1 MLLIKNIGLLAT
13 PEGNTPRKG
22 EKQGQ
27 IKKINN
33 AAVLI
38 DDGVIADVTADGKI
52 PECGP
57 ETEII
62 DAGGALVTPGLIDAH
77 THLVFGGWRAHEVPL
92 KISGASYLE
101 ILNAGGGILN
111 TLTNTRKASEEELY
125 ERSRGFLAEMLNFGV
140 TTVEMKSGYGLNL
153 EDELKQLRVIR
164 HLSETVPQD
173 IVSTFL
179 GAHAVPDEYA
189 GNADGYIDFLIEK
202 VLPAVKK
209 EKLADFCDVF
219 VESSVFNV
227 EQARRLL
234 KTAQQMG
241 FPSKVHADEID
252 PIGGSELAG
261 ELHAVTAEHLIMTRD
276 SGIKAMAEGGT
287 IACLLPQTSLYLDKP
302 FARARDMISAGVPVA
317 LATDFNPGSCPS
329 LNLQLSMNLAYIK
342 YRMYPEEI
350 LTGVTLN
357 AACAVGMGD
366 KTGTVEKGKFAD
378 LVIWNADEL
387 AMLPYRM
394 GSNQAKTVIKKGKIY
409 ETH

>member
-1 MLLIKNIGLLAT
+1 MAI
-13 PEGNTPRKG
+13 
-22 EKQGQ
+22 
-27 IKKINN
+27 
-33 AAVLI
+33 
-38 DDGVIADVTADGKI
+38 
-52 PECGP
+52 
-57 ETEII
+57 
-62 DAGGALVTPGLIDAH
+62 
-77 THLVFGGWRAHEVPL
+77 
-92 KISGASYLE
+92 
-101 ILNAGGGILN
+101 
-111 TLTNTRKASEEELY
+111 
-125 ERSRGFLAEMLNFGV
+125 
-140 TTVEMKSGYGLNL
+140 
-153 EDELKQLRVIR
+153 
-164 HLSETVPQD
+164 
-173 IVSTFL
+173 
-179 GAHAVPDEYA
+179 
-189 GNADGYIDFLIEK
+189 
-202 VLPAVKK
+202 
-209 EKLADFCDVF
+209 
-219 VESSVFNV
+219 
-227 EQARRLL
+227 
-234 KTAQQMG
+234 
-241 FPSKVHADEID
+241 PSKVHADEID

-276 SGIKAMAEGGT
+276 SGIKAMADGGT

>member
-27 IKKINN
+27 IKKLNN

-38 DDGVIADVTADGKI
+38 DDGVIVDVTADGKL
-52 PECGP
+52 PECGS

-111 TLTNTRKASEEELY
+111 TLTNTRRASEKELY

-209 EKLADFCDVF
+209 EELADFCDVF

-366 KTGTVEKGKFAD
+366 KTGTIEKGKFAD